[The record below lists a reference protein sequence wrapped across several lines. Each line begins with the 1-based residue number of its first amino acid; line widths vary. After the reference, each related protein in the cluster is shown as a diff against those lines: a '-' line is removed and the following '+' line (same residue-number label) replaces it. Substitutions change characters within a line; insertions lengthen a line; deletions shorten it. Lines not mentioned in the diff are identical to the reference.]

1 MLRGGLVSGASAG
14 RMGPPVGRAV
24 ARRDEIRP
32 RRRADRGGGPRIGR
46 MGATTG
52 QRNFYER
59 YAPVRRPVEIGFWVV
74 LMGLQ
79 AAFNTAVALV
89 DARAAAHP
97 PATWQVVSWELSS
110 HVVLLALVP
119 VLAAFERRF
128 PLYRPVGWWR
138 TAGAHVAGSLGF
150 CALHVG
156 GMVLLRKAVAWAA
169 GGAYDFGG
177 GASWLYEYLKDVRS
191 YVSIVAGIAIYR
203 LWLLRLQGEAR
214 VLDAPEPAG
223 EAAPAPS
230 PQAPPESGPPEGS
243 APPARPE
250 RFLVRK
256 LRREF
261 LIAAADIDWLQAQG
275 NYVGLRVNGHD
286 YLLRATLTDFLA
298 QLDPARFV
306 RVHRSH
312 AVNLDRIRE
321 IEPTDGGDARLHL
334 HDGSVVPCSRRYR
347 EALTGAAA

>member
-1 MLRGGLVSGASAG
+1 M
-14 RMGPPVGRAV
+14 
-24 ARRDEIRP
+24 
-32 RRRADRGGGPRIGR
+32 
-46 MGATTG
+46 TG
-52 QRNFYER
+52 QKNFYER
-59 YAPVRRPVEIGFWVV
+59 YVPVRRVVEVGFWVG
-74 LMGLQ
+74 LMALQ

-119 VLAAFERRF
+119 GLAAFERRF
-128 PLYRPVGWWR
+128 PLYRPLGWWR
-138 TAGAHVAGSLGF
+138 TLGAHVAGSLVF

-177 GASWLYEYLKDVRS
+177 GGSWLYEYLKDVRS

-223 EAAPAPS
+223 DAA
-230 PQAPPESGPPEGS
+230 QAPPEPVPPEAS

-275 NYVGLRVNGHD
+275 NYVGLHVNGHD
-286 YLLRATLTDFLA
+286 YLLRATLTDFLT

-334 HDGSVVPCSRRYR
+334 NDGSVVPCSRRYR
-347 EALTGAAA
+347 EALTAAAA